1 MFSFLRPVL
10 FPSGRPSPSLDAAAV
25 AALADARD
33 EALIDADA
41 ALTPERAQAQRDAI
55 LARLRA
61 SASGGA
67 TDDGRVLAFP
77 PREAD
82 GMAPVRRPAHAGVLG
97 WALTAAAAGI
107 VVGAGAGTGTYPELA
122 PAPIVERAA
131 AAAAPAVERAAIVTM
146 PEPDDEM
153 LAALD
158 AALSTRGVE
167 ELQPLDA
174 LTPRVTLVAAR

>member
-1 MFSFLRPVL
+1 MFAFFRS
-10 FPSGRPSPSLDAAAV
+10 RPSPSLDPATL
-25 AALADARD
+25 AALADAR
-33 EALIDADA
+33 EAASIDADA
-41 ALTPERAQAQRDAI
+41 ALSPARAEAQRDAI

-61 SASGGA
+61 S
-67 TDDGRVLAFP
+67 DDRRVLAFP

-82 GMAPVRRPAHAGVLG
+82 VPAGPRPAHAGVLG

-107 VVGAGAGTGTYPELA
+107 VVGAGAGTGTYPELTPA
-122 PAPIVERAA
+122 PAPIVAQAPVAVERAA
-131 AAAAPAVERAAIVTM
+131 AADPADA
-146 PEPDDEM
+146 EPDDAV

-158 AALSTRGVE
+158 ATLSTRSVE